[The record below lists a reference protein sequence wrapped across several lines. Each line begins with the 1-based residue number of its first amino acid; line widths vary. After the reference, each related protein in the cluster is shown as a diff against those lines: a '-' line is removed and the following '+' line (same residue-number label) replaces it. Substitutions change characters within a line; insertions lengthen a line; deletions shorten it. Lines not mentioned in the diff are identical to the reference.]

1 MSPSSASPPAEAP
14 RDVSPSPADP
24 EDEGFEP
31 SPDVVTAYEQ
41 LMASRLDAADLP
53 PPPTAG
59 QAQATPEADG
69 DGDDDNAA
77 AEAALGRPLTKAEK
91 QNAKKKRRK
100 ERERQLR
107 ELAAAAAGEVRP
119 PPPTDEDKPVSF
131 RLFST
136 DAAPRPIS
144 LSTKEVVL
152 PTPNPRLAPLTREVR
167 ERIARLAAEA
177 ALHAPAPPP
186 ASSGP
191 PEDEYVAAATA
202 SLPAVFVARGSE
214 KSAALAVPVLQLS
227 LVGAEEEEEEAAAA
241 LRRKRRRVKVPRE
254 RPLPALWRPPPGLGG
269 KSAGYAYG
277 WGG

>member
-1 MSPSSASPPAEAP
+1 MSSSAPEPPPP
-14 RDVSPSPADP
+14 RDASSSPTDP

-31 SPDVVTAYEQ
+31 SPEVLSAYTT
-41 LMASRLDAADLP
+41 LMASRLPDAP
-53 PPPTAG
+53 PPPPASLPAP
-59 QAQATPEADG
+59 QDAEDDADA
-69 DGDDDNAA
+69 NAA

-100 ERERQLR
+100 ERERVMR

-119 PPPTDEDKPVSF
+119 MPVTDEDKPVCELLYLDHELTAAF

-136 DAAPRPIS
+136 DAAPRPVT

-152 PTPNPRLAPLTREVR
+152 PTPNPRLRPLPTSVR

-177 ALHAPAPPP
+177 ALDAPPP
-186 ASSGP
+186 PPVQTGP
-191 PEDEYVAAATA
+191 EVEEYVASKGA
-202 SLPAVFVARGSE
+202 LPAVFVARGSD
-214 KSAALAVPVLQLS
+214 KSSALAVPVLQLD
-227 LVGAEEEEEEAAAA
+227 LIGEEETTAP
-241 LRRKRRRVKVPRE
+241 RKRRRVKWPRE
-254 RPLPALWRPPPGLGG
+254 RPLPALWRPEPGLGG